1 MAVVAGHKWRR
12 PTAFFCQSSGDC
24 GRQVAPLIRYEQLV
38 VWPVLQ
44 SMFDDPDLIVAVGNG
59 WWTKGTTIVAIQRAS
74 AVAWAKLFAKPLV
87 LPSTPEARGDAALD
101 AALIKECADPTLK
114 PAIVEQFVSAAGL
127 LAPLA
132 VTVKSGGRLILVPK
146 ATSADEAMAIVRQ
159 YVGRWFASA

>member
-12 PTAFFCQSSGDC
+12 QTAFFCQSSGDC

-127 LAPLA
+127 LAPPRRHCQI
-132 VTVKSGGRLILVPK
+132 GRPVDPG
-146 ATSADEAMAIVRQ
+146 AEGDFGRRGRQ